1 MRPEGPP
8 AKAGGLAP
16 ASAAA
21 IDVTGAGIDR
31 LPRSLLF
38 LIAALTAILPMSIE
52 GISPLLP
59 ALEADLAVPRADVA
73 VAMSAFVIAFAAAQ
87 LFCGMLADALG
98 RRPVIYGGLIL
109 YIGASLLG
117 GAANSFAMVVIARAL
132 QGVGC
137 AAVALLARTIVRD
150 LLDRTNAARTL
161 ALVGALY
168 GPVPMLAPLMSGGLV
183 MLFGWRAPIFAMG
196 AIVAV
201 IMLLSLRTLPETL
214 RREHRLPLS
223 PGKVAAS
230 LSELARSKALL
241 AFIFGNAFAYSGLF
255 VFSSVAPQVIVGR
268 FGESAGHYAIMLA
281 LSTIGFIF
289 GSIASNR
296 MIRTHSLEMTVR
308 IGTLIQFGAVLV
320 MIAATWLAPDA
331 WAALVIPEIIYTL
344 GWGVVQPQMQAG
356 ALSLHP
362 RALGQV
368 SALLGFG
375 QLAIA
380 GVIVAIF
387 AQFSTGSALSL
398 ACGIAFCGVMGMIC
412 TWAFIGR
419 VCV

>member
-1 MRPEGPP
+1 LRPDGPL
-8 AKAGGLAP
+8 AEAGGLAP
-16 ASAAA
+16 SSVASVV
-21 IDVTGAGIDR
+21 VTSAGGDR

-38 LIAALTAILPMSIE
+38 LVAALTAILPMSIE
-52 GISPLLP
+52 GMSPLLP
-59 ALEADLAVPRADVA
+59 ALGSDLAIPRVDVA

-87 LFCGMLADALG
+87 LFCGMLADAVG
-98 RRPVIYGGLIL
+98 RRPVIYGGLVL
-109 YIGASLLG
+109 YIAASLLG
-117 GAANSFAMVVIARAL
+117 GAASDFALVVIARAL
-132 QGVGC
+132 QGLGC
-137 AAVALLARTIVRD
+137 AAVVLLARTIVRD
-150 LLDRTNAARTL
+150 LLDRTDAARTL

-168 GPVPMLAPLMSGGLV
+168 GPVPMLAPLLSGGLV
-183 MLFGWRAPIFAMG
+183 MLFGWRAPLFGMG
-196 AIVAV
+196 LVVAI

-214 RREHRLPLS
+214 PRAHRLPLH

-230 LSELARSKALL
+230 LGALARSKALL
-241 AFIFGNAFAYSGLF
+241 AFVFGNAFAYSGLF

-296 MIRTHSLEMTVR
+296 MIRTHSLEATVR
-308 IGTLIQFGAVLV
+308 IGTLIQLGAVTA
-320 MIAATWLAPDA
+320 MIIATWLAPGA

-362 RALGQV
+362 RALGQT

-380 GVIVAIF
+380 GIIVAVF
-387 AQFSTGSALSL
+387 AQFSTGSSLSL
-398 ACGIAFCGVMGMIC
+398 ACGIAFCGAMGMIC

-419 VCV
+419 VRD

>member
-1 MRPEGPP
+1 MTDP
-8 AKAGGLAP
+8 AG
-16 ASAAA
+16 
-21 IDVTGAGIDR
+21 DR
-31 LPRSLLF
+31 LPRALLF
-38 LIAALTAILPMSIE
+38 LVAALTAILPMSIE
-52 GISPLLP
+52 GMSPLLP
-59 ALEADLAVPRADVA
+59 ALGADLAIPRAEVA
-73 VAMSAFVIAFAAAQ
+73 VTMSAFVIAFAGAQ
-87 LFCGMLADALG
+87 LFCGMLADAVG

-117 GAANSFAMVVIARAL
+117 GLASDFAMVVIARIL
-132 QGVGC
+132 QGLGC
-137 AAVALLARTIVRD
+137 AAVVLLARTIVRD
-150 LLDRTNAARTL
+150 LLEKTDAARTL

-168 GPVPMLAPLMSGGLV
+168 GPVPALAPLMSGGLV

-196 AIVAV
+196 VIVAI

-214 RREHRLPLS
+214 RREHRLPLH
-223 PGKVAAS
+223 PVKVAAS
-230 LSELARSKALL
+230 LGKLGRSRALL

-255 VFSSVAPQVIVGR
+255 VFSAVAPEVIVGR

-281 LSTIGFIF
+281 FSTMGFIF

-296 MIRTHSLEMTVR
+296 MIRTHSLEATVR
-308 IGTLIQFGAVLV
+308 IGTLIQLGASAA
-320 MIAATWLAPDA
+320 MIIATWLAPGA

-362 RALGQV
+362 RAIGQA

-375 QLAIA
+375 QLTIA
-380 GVIVAIF
+380 GVIVALF
-387 AQFSTGSALSL
+387 AHLGTGSSLSL

-419 VCV
+419 VRD